1 MFKNKL
7 LIMAPVIALVVVFIF
22 SLTLF
27 PTVQPQ
33 AKNLPIA
40 IVNEDEGVEVP
51 GQPQMN
57 MGQTIV
63 DNVQKS
69 TSTEEDSP
77 VQWIEVTDADA
88 VQQGLDQQQYYAA
101 LVIPQDF
108 SAKQVSLQSPEPSS
122 PEVQIYIN
130 QGMHMAASTAASQIL
145 SGIIDNMNVNVRNQ
159 ILEGFEAQGQTLTPE
174 QASLLAMPIVKNVIN
189 VNEVG
194 QNSANGNAPVSLF
207 QPLWIGSLATAA
219 IIFMA
224 SSKMLLRTKKES
236 LMLKIGQILIGA
248 VAALV
253 IGFALTWIVDGMVG
267 LNIPEFYD
275 TAIFLSI
282 TALSYLLMIL
292 AVMSLVGFKGIAVFA
307 LLLFFGAPL
316 LSLAPEMLSPFYHD
330 YIYSWLPMRFMVE
343 GLRPILFFG
352 QGLSWNSDLSVL
364 MWIGIVSMLVIL
376 ATAVRAVKVQKD
388 HEHQTAEAA
397 N

>member
-236 LMLKIGQILIGA
+236 LMLKIGQILIGV

-253 IGFALTWIVDGMVG
+253 IGFGLTWIVDGMVG
-267 LNIPEFYD
+267 LNIPDFYD

-292 AVMSLVGFKGIAVFA
+292 AVMSLVGFKGIAIFA

-364 MWIGIVSMLVIL
+364 VWIGIVSMLVIL

>member
-40 IVNEDEGVEVP
+40 IVNEDEGEEVP

-69 TSTEEDSP
+69 TSTEEDAP

-130 QGMHMAASTAASQIL
+130 QGMHMAASSAASQIL
-145 SGIIDNMNVNVRNQ
+145 NGIIDNMNVNVRNQ

-253 IGFALTWIVDGMVG
+253 IGFGLTWIVDGMVG
-267 LNIPEFYD
+267 LNIPDFYD

>member
-40 IVNEDEGVEVP
+40 IVNEDEGVEAP

-69 TSTEEDSP
+69 TSTEEDAP

-130 QGMHMAASTAASQIL
+130 QGMHMAASSAASQIL
-145 SGIIDNMNVNVRNQ
+145 NGIIDNMNVNVRNQ

-194 QNSANGNAPVSLF
+194 QYSANGNAPVSLF

-236 LMLKIGQILIGA
+236 LMLKIGQILIGV

-253 IGFALTWIVDGMVG
+253 IGFGLTWIVDGMVG
-267 LNIPEFYD
+267 LNIPDFYD

-292 AVMSLVGFKGIAVFA
+292 AVMSLVGFKGIAIFA

-364 MWIGIVSMLVIL
+364 VWIGIVSMLVIL

>member
-7 LIMAPVIALVVVFIF
+7 FIMAPVIALVVVFIF

-33 AKNLPIA
+33 ATHLPIA

-69 TSTEEDSP
+69 ISTEEDSP
-77 VQWIEVTDADA
+77 VEWIEVSDAAA
-88 VQQGLDQQQYYAA
+88 VQQGLDEQEYYAA
-101 LVIPQDF
+101 LVIPRDF
-108 SAKQVSLQSPEPSS
+108 SAKQASLQSPDPSS

-130 QGMHMAASTAASQIL
+130 QGMHMAASSAASQIL
-145 SGIIDNMNVNVRNQ
+145 SGIIDNMNVNIRNQ
-159 ILEGFEAQGQTLTPE
+159 LLEGFEAQGLTLTTE
-174 QASLLAMPIVKNVIN
+174 QAGLLAVPIVKNVIN

-194 QNSANGNAPVSLF
+194 ENSANGNAPVSLF
-207 QPLWIGSLATAA
+207 QPVWIGSLATAA

-224 SSKMLLRTKKES
+224 SSKMLFRTKKES

-248 VAALV
+248 AAAVV
-253 IGFALTWIVDGMVG
+253 IGFGLTWIVDGMVG
-267 LNIPEFYD
+267 LNIPDFSD
-275 TAIFLSI
+275 TALFLSI
-282 TALSYLLMIL
+282 TAFSFLLMIL
-292 AVMSLVGFKGIAVFA
+292 AVISVVGFKGIAIFA

-316 LSLAPEMLSPFYHD
+316 LSLAPEMMSPFYHD

-343 GLRPILFFG
+343 GLRPLLFFG
-352 QGLSWNSDLSVL
+352 EGLSWNADLSALV
-364 MWIGIVSMLVIL
+364 WIGIVSMLVIL
-376 ATAVRAVKVQKD
+376 ATALRAVKVQK
-388 HEHQTAEAA
+388 EQITESAK
-397 N
+397 